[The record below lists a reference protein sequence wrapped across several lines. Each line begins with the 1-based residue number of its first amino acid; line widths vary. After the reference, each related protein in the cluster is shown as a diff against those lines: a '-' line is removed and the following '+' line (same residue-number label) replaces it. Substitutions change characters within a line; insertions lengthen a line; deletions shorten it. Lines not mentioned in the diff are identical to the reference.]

1 MTGKVLQL
9 GLTGYPLEHSLSPK
23 LHAAALEA
31 CGLEGDYR
39 LYPVPPGDESGLR
52 ELLES
57 VRRGALHGLNVTIP
71 HKRSVLPLLDE
82 VSQTAR
88 AIGAVNTIY
97 ARDGVLVGE
106 NTDNAGFLS
115 DLERWLP
122 TQVQGGTR
130 PAQEPSGIRPTQVQ
144 GGIHPTQE
152 QSGSNPVGLVL
163 GSAPTQEQGGTQQA
177 GLVLGSGGSARAVV
191 YALVQ
196 AGWQVS
202 VAARRPEQ
210 AQDLRWALSR
220 DVEVLELNGEAI
232 GRLVAERQ
240 IGLVVN
246 ATPLGMGA
254 LAAES
259 PWPAGVPL
267 PGIAFVYDLVYNPPE
282 TALMRLAREA
292 GLTCANGLGM
302 LIDQARLAFK
312 LWTGCEVEREVMEQ
326 AVKV

>member
-9 GLTGYPLEHSLSPK
+9 GITGYPLEHSLSPK

-31 CGLEGDYR
+31 CGLAGEYR
-39 LYPVPPGDESGLR
+39 LYPVPPGNDSGLW

-97 ARDGVLVGE
+97 ARGGALVGE

-115 DLERWLP
+115 DLELKAAL
-122 TQVQGGTR
+122 VLGS
-130 PAQEPSGIRPTQVQ
+130 A
-144 GGIHPTQE
+144 PTQE
-152 QSGSNPVGLVL
+152 QGGTHPAGLVL
-163 GSAPTQEQGGTQQA
+163 GSAPTQEQGGTHPA

-191 YALVQ
+191 YALLQ
-196 AGWQVS
+196 TGWQVS
-202 VAARRPEQ
+202 VAARRLEQ
-210 AQDLRWALSR
+210 AQDLRRALSP
-220 DVEVLELNGEAI
+220 DVEALELNSEAI
-232 GRLVAERQ
+232 SRLVAERR

-267 PGIAFVYDLVYNPPE
+267 PGMAFVYDLVYNPPE
-282 TALMRLAREA
+282 TALMSAAREA
-292 GLTCANGLGM
+292 GLACANGLGM
-302 LIDQARLAFK
+302 LIEQARLAFQ